1 MKFNWGHGIFLF
13 LTIFVLSMVFV
24 VYKSFQQDNAL
35 VEKEYYPKGLEYQKQ
50 IDRIGN
56 ANSLSERITV
66 EPVEDVAVVKFPK
79 SLFEGNAKGKL
90 FFYRPSDDAGDLEV
104 DISLD
109 SSLIQKVPI
118 DKLMKGKYIVK
129 ISWTMQSKE
138 YYQEEVIHIKP

>member
-1 MKFNWGHGIFLF
+1 MKFNWGHGIFIF

-56 ANSLSERITV
+56 ANSLSEKIAV
-66 EPVEDVAVVKFPK
+66 EPVNGIAVVKYPK
-79 SLFEGNAKGKL
+79 SLYEGMAKGKL

-104 DISLD
+104 DMKVD

-118 DKLMKGKYIVK
+118 DKLMNGKYLLK

-138 YYQEEVIHIKP
+138 YFQEEVIHITR